1 MTDRPGQRAWRVF
14 RVSCCAP
21 GVDGLRRSGTRG
33 IEGPSLG
40 GVELLDPLQ
49 EIGWEHQGLD
59 APDGAGEDE
68 FELRPRLLD
77 RCAQG
82 AKTPVHVC
90 FGTPD
95 NSKDFG
101 QCVARLP
108 SRAVICDGETEGER
122 ARGED
127 KVPDSL
133 ILLQFSEELQA

>member
-14 RVSCCAP
+14 RVSCCAQ

-68 FELRPRLLD
+68 FELRPG
-77 RCAQG
+77 C
-82 AKTPVHVC
+82 
-90 FGTPD
+90 
-95 NSKDFG
+95 SI
-101 QCVARLP
+101 
-108 SRAVICDGETEGER
+108 AVRR
-122 ARGED
+122 ARKRRFMSASVLPITPRTLASASRVCPAAPLYAMARQKASEHGE
-127 KVPDSL
+127 K
-133 ILLQFSEELQA
+133 IRFRTA